1 MAEHPYE
8 YSFMNLFLAPKPGRL
23 PDYTT
28 SQVQGEVT
36 QQLGKLA
43 ERLPKVCEKSP
54 DGKTGWTINSHS
66 LSAVGGLVMITIL
79 LQRIRS

>member
-8 YSFMNLFLAPKPGRL
+8 YGFMNLFIAPKLGRF
-23 PDYTT
+23 PDYTNPKI
-28 SQVQGEVT
+28 QGEVT

-43 ERLPKVCEKSP
+43 DRLPKVCEKSP